1 MDKIKPI
8 ANKAISSLSKK
19 IDEIQSPACIVNP
32 EFKKLVYANALYEK
46 EFGSVKDY
54 DATVLHTL
62 QSKGVDSF
70 DNFEISVETLGEERY
85 YQALVNSEE
94 SAGFVLVFIK
104 MAYRESEKIKFEE
117 LLENASDLI
126 QELNSDGEIVYINK
140 SWIKTLGF
148 SREEVFEKP
157 FVDFIETVEKQAYQH
172 YFEQVKQGSKLPPR
186 IWTLRSK
193 DGRKIIVETN
203 DDIRKINGKAH
214 SVRCVMRNV
223 SAAIDAELRFQEQ
236 AAKMEAIFQS
246 SSIMFWTVNEETKLT
261 SFNQTYSDAIYSQ
274 YGKYPEINL
283 NRDKPKDLF
292 APKTYHDFWNEKY
305 AEVFETGKSISFQT
319 TSSLKNGKV
328 VYRDIYLNPIKGPG
342 SENKIRE
349 VAGIALD
356 ITDKYIAEQKIL
368 DQNAKIQSIFNS
380 TSHMIWSMDRN
391 STFVSFN
398 DAMIEKV
405 KVRFDINLKVGMD
418 VVSFTDKCGLDISDK
433 WNSVMKKLL
442 DGEKMSSEIS
452 LFDRDGNKHIED
464 VSLTPIRNNKGKVV
478 EIAGFSQTV
487 TYRKKAEQKLKNQ
500 AAKISAIFDSTA
512 MYIWTLDRKFRL
524 VSFNK
529 VFADQYYR
537 YFERDVSIGSNFLG
551 VLKEFSK
558 EKAYENLK
566 EIFKAVLRGK
576 SQQFEGVI
584 YTRKG
589 EKVWLENH
597 YTPVYTDNRIT
608 EISCVSY
615 EITERKLIDEQMH
628 ESIREKEILLQ
639 EVHHR
644 VKNNLQVISSI
655 LNLQSAYVK
664 DSNSLNIL
672 RESQNR
678 IKSMSFIHESLYQTR
693 DFSHIEF
700 SDYMLSLT
708 NNLVHSYSLQTANI
722 SLRKDMEKV
731 FLELDQ
737 AIPCGLIANEIVSN
751 SLKYAFPGDTKGE
764 IYIGI
769 KEVNNTIELVIAD
782 NGVGLPEELDYENS
796 ESLGLQ
802 LVYTLAEQLNASIS
816 VTIENGTKYLITF
829 EKQ

>member
-1 MDKIKPI
+1 MDTSKPKRNKI
-8 ANKAISSLSKK
+8 ISSLSEK
-19 IDEIQSPACIVNP
+19 IDTIQSPACIVTHD
-32 EFKKLVYANALYEK
+32 FKSLDYWNTWYEK

-62 QSKGVDSF
+62 KSRKVEHF
-70 DNFEISVETLGEERY
+70 DKFEISVETLGEERL
-85 YQALVNSEE
+85 YQAIVNREQD
-94 SAGFVLVFIK
+94 GTHILVFIK
-104 MAYRESEKIKFEE
+104 TAYRESEKIKFEE

-126 QELNSDGEIVYINK
+126 QELNSNGQIVYTNK

-148 SREEVFEKP
+148 SKDEVFEKP
-157 FVDFIETVEKQAYQH
+157 FVNFIEDGEKQAYLH
-172 YFEQVKQGSKLPPR
+172 YFEQVKKGIKLPPR
-186 IWTLRSK
+186 IWTLRNK
-193 DGRKIIVETN
+193 YGKRIIVETN
-203 DDIRKINGKAH
+203 DDLRKINGKAH

-246 SSIMFWTVNEETKLT
+246 NSIMFWTVNRETKLT
-261 SFNQTYSDAIYSQ
+261 SFNQTYSDAVYDQ
-274 YGKYPEINL
+274 YGKHPEVNL
-283 NRDKPKDLF
+283 DPEKPKDLF
-292 APKTYHDFWNEKY
+292 APKVYHDFWAKKY
-305 AEVFETGKSISFQT
+305 GEVFTTGRSISFQT
-319 TSSLKNGKV
+319 TSPGRHGEIIH
-328 VYRDIYLNPIKGPG
+328 RDIYLNPIKGPG
-342 SENKIRE
+342 SENEISE
-349 VAGIALD
+349 VAGIGLD

-368 DQNAKIQSIFNS
+368 DQNAKIRAIFNS
-380 TSHMIWSMDRN
+380 TSHMIWSMDRD
-391 STFVSFN
+391 SAFVSFN

-405 KVRFDINLKVGMD
+405 KQRFEIDLKVGMD
-418 VVSFTDKCGLDISDK
+418 VVDFTDKCGLDISNRWDSIF
-433 WNSVMKKLL
+433 NKLIN
-442 DGEKMSSEIS
+442 GEKLNSEIS
-452 LFDRDGNKHIED
+452 LVDKNGKKHIED
-464 VSLTPIRNNKGKVV
+464 VALTPIYNNKGEVV
-478 EIAGFSQTV
+478 EISGFSQTV
-487 TYRKKAEQKLKNQ
+487 TYRKKAEEKLKDQ

-512 MYIWTLDRKFRL
+512 MYIWTLDKRFRL

-529 VFADQYYR
+529 VFADQYFR
-537 YFERDVSIGSNFLG
+537 YFGEEVSIGTNFLE
-551 VLKEFSK
+551 VLKDFSGK
-558 EKAYENLK
+558 KPYKNLK

-584 YTRKG
+584 YTKNG

-597 YTPVYTDNRIT
+597 YTPIYSDNRIT

-615 EITERKLIDEQMH
+615 EITERKLMNEQMH

-664 DSNSLNIL
+664 DTNSLNIL

-708 NNLVHSYSLQTANI
+708 NNLIHSYSLQTANI
-722 SLRKDMEKV
+722 SLNKDMDKV

-751 SLKYAFPGDTKGE
+751 ALKYAFPEDTKGE
-764 IYIGI
+764 VFISI
-769 KEVNNTIELVIAD
+769 KEKGNTIELIIAD
-782 NGVGLPEELDYENS
+782 NGVGLPDELDYQNS

-816 VTIENGTKYLITF
+816 VTIDKGTKYLITF
-829 EKQ
+829 DKQ